1 MASSSRKSLNGK
13 PEVRAAGGL
22 VWRDGVVPGHG
33 NTSRPVVEVVLIHR
47 PGHGD
52 WSFPKGKLDKGES
65 SEQAALREVQE
76 ETGLVCELG
85 DEVTPARYID
95 GKGRR
100 KEVRYWIMRVV
111 GAQPWAPDD
120 EVDRRLWV
128 PVDDAA
134 SLLSYAHD
142 RELLAGFVRA
152 FPHRSTS

>member
-22 VWRDGVVPGHG
+22 VWRDGVVAGHG
-33 NTSRPVVEVVLIHR
+33 NTSRAVVEVVLIHR
-47 PGHGD
+47 PRHDD

-65 SEQAALREVQE
+65 SKQAALREVEE

-85 DEVTPARYID
+85 DEIAAARYFD
-95 GKGRR
+95 SKGRR

-111 GAQPWAPDD
+111 GARPWAPSD

-142 RELLAGFVRA
+142 RELLASFVRA
-152 FPHRSTS
+152 FERRPTP